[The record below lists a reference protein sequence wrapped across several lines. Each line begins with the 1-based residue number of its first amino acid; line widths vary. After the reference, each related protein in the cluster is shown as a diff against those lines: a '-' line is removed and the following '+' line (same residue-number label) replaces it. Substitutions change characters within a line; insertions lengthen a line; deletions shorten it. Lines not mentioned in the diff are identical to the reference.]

1 MMRISLT
8 HRLIGASADV
18 TPAEHVIDKFGGL
31 TPLARALDCAVSTVQ
46 GWKERGRIPQEH
58 WLSIISVGKSQNIDL
73 SFEDFVL
80 GAGSEPERAA

>member
-1 MMRISLT
+1 M
-8 HRLIGASADV
+8 

-31 TPLARALDCAVSTVQ
+31 TKLARALDCAVSTVQ

-58 WLSIISVGKSQNIDL
+58 WLTIITVGKTVDIDL

-80 GAGSEPERAA
+80 GAQPEAAE